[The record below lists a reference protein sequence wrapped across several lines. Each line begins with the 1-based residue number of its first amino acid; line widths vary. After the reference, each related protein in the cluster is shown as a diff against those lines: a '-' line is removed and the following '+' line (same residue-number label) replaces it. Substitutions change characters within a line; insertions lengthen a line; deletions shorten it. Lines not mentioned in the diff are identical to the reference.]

1 MGSNIVLF
9 MDNYKFWILTLDS
22 NGIATLQINNIPK
35 MNAFN
40 AEMSHELEDILN
52 KLKKDSSIRLMILTS
67 ATDKF
72 FSAGADMDWF
82 SEISGP
88 DAEDVSFQSHNI
100 FGQLER
106 LPFPVIAAIKGLCLT
121 AGLELVMCADMIYA
135 STNAKFGQIEC
146 KYGITPGGGGTQRL
160 TRLVGPQHAKDLIF
174 TGKIISAEEA
184 KRIGLVIDVFSP
196 EEFDQKLEHINKA
209 ILKNS
214 HKAISE
220 CKLLVQ
226 QATFTSSAGFSQEE
240 KVFGQRFASGE
251 PRQRLQ
257 LTKEMMKK

>member
-1 MGSNIVLF
+1 
-9 MDNYKFWILTLDS
+9 
-22 NGIATLQINNIPK
+22 
-35 MNAFN
+35 
-40 AEMSHELEDILN
+40 
-52 KLKKDSSIRLMILTS
+52 
-67 ATDKF
+67 
-72 FSAGADMDWF
+72 
-82 SEISGP
+82 
-88 DAEDVSFQSHNI
+88 
-100 FGQLER
+100 
-106 LPFPVIAAIKGLCLT
+106 
-121 AGLELVMCADMIYA
+121 
-135 STNAKFGQIEC
+135 
-146 KYGITPGGGGTQRL
+146 ITPGGGGTQRL

-214 HKAISE
+214 NKAISE

>member
-1 MGSNIVLF
+1 MSDNSN
-9 MDNYKFWILTLDS
+9 NKFWILTIES
-22 NGIATLQINNIPK
+22 GIATLKINNVPK

-40 AEMSHELEDILN
+40 ADLSHELGDILTS
-52 KLKKDSSIRLMILTS
+52 LKKDPSIRLLILTS

-82 SEISGP
+82 SEIGGSN
-88 DAEDVSFQSHNI
+88 AEEVSFESHNI
-100 FGQLER
+100 FGQLEK

-121 AGLELVMCADMIYA
+121 AGLELIMCADMIYA
-135 STNAKFGQIEC
+135 SDTAKFGQIEC

-184 KRIGLVIDVFSP
+184 KRIGLVIDVFP
-196 EEFDQKLEHINKA
+196 HEEFDEKLAKICHK

-214 HKAISE
+214 QNAITE
-220 CKLLVQ
+220 CKILVE
-226 QATFTSSAGFSQEE
+226 QATYTNSSGFHSEE
-240 KVFGQRFASGE
+240 QVFGKRFASGE
-251 PRQRLQ
+251 PSKRLK
-257 LTKEMMKK
+257 LAKEMMKK